1 MVIFLSILVLLFA
14 ILSLWQWMKHKAINE
29 ELRYIKERIGSISPT
44 SENAYILVPSE
55 NLRIKELAAEINRLL
70 DTFYTQKAEYERS
83 RKAMSQVL
91 TNISH
96 DLRTPLTVLK
106 GYSELL
112 NREVEN
118 IVETEK
124 AGQIENTIETEKAR
138 EKNIQEMAVKID
150 GKAAELTATI
160 NEYFTMSKI
169 TSGDMKIDLQ
179 RVNITQL
186 CHDVI
191 LDYYDI
197 LEEKNYEVEI
207 DISPSPEYAY
217 ADIDALRRILKNLID
232 NAITHGGDGKY
243 LALRLKKT
251 SDKIKIEVE
260 DHGQGILEKEKEQI
274 FDRAYTT
281 SHKGFGSGLGLTIA
295 KNLALQMEAD
305 IQMESEPRQKTIF
318 TLILK
323 TSTCAAA
330 TIEKS

>member
-1 MVIFLSILVLLFA
+1 MVIFLSILVLLLA
-14 ILSLWQWMKHKAINE
+14 ILSLCQWTKHKAINE

-118 IVETEK
+118 IVE
-124 AGQIENTIETEKAR
+124 ENIKD
-138 EKNIQEMAVKID
+138 MAAKID
-150 GKAAELTATI
+150 GKAGELTATI

-169 TSGDMKIDLQ
+169 TSGDMKITLQ

-207 DISPSPEYAY
+207 EISPSPEYAY
-217 ADIDALRRILKNLID
+217 ADIDALKRILKNLID
-232 NAITHGGDGKY
+232 NAITHGNDGKY

-251 SDKIKIEVE
+251 SDKIRIEVE
-260 DHGQGILEKEKEQI
+260 DHGQGVLEKEKEQI
-274 FDRAYTT
+274 FDRTYTT

-305 IQMESEPRQKTIF
+305 IQVESEPRQKTIF
-318 TLILK
+318 TLILRN
-323 TSTCAAA
+323 STCAVA
-330 TIEKS
+330 TLEKS

>member
-1 MVIFLSILVLLFA
+1 MVIFLSILVLLLA
-14 ILSLWQWMKHKAINE
+14 ILSLCQWTKHKAINE

-70 DTFYTQKAEYERS
+70 DTFYTQKVEYERS

-124 AGQIENTIETEKAR
+124 AR
-138 EKNIQEMAVKID
+138 EKDIQEMAVKID
-150 GKAAELTATI
+150 GKAGELTATI

-197 LEEKNYEVEI
+197 LEEKNYDVEI
-207 DISPSPEYAY
+207 EIGPSPEYAY
-217 ADIDALRRILKNLID
+217 ADIDALKRILKNLID

-251 SDKIKIEVE
+251 SDMIRIEVE
-260 DHGQGILEKEKEQI
+260 DHGQGVLEKEKEQI
-274 FDRAYTT
+274 FDRTYTT
-281 SHKGFGSGLGLTIA
+281 AHKGFGSGLGLTIA

-305 IQMESEPRQKTIF
+305 IQMESEPRQNTIF

-330 TIEKS
+330 TLEKS